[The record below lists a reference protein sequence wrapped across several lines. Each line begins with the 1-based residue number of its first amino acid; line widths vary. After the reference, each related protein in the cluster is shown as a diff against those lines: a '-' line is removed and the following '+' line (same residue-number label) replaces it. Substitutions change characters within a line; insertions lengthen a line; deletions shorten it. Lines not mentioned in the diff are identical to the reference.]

1 MEKKNIN
8 AYILTGGKSER
19 MGENKAFLT
28 LNNQKF
34 IDIIYR
40 ELSSIF
46 EDVFV
51 VTKKEYGSLY
61 KGYKVIYDL
70 NSEQSPIIGILTA
83 LIHNKNSF
91 AFIKSC
97 DNPVFS
103 IELIKRMVSISEK
116 YDVVIPFLKDGYHP
130 LFGVYSKKCI
140 DVINRQI
147 KKNNFKVVDFLSFL
161 DVYLIKEEEAIIYDK
176 NLISFFNIN
185 TKKDYDSFI
194 RNYL

>member
-1 MEKKNIN
+1 MDKKNIN

-46 EDVFV
+46 EDVFI
-51 VTKKEYGSLY
+51 VTKEEYGSLY
-61 KGYKVIYDL
+61 KGYKVIYDIIPD
-70 NSEQSPIIGILTA
+70 QSPIIGILTA
-83 LIHNKNSF
+83 LIHSDSKV

-103 IELIKRMVSISEK
+103 IDLIKRMINLAEK
-116 YDVVIPFLKDGYHP
+116 YDIVIPYLKDGYHP

-147 KKNNFKVVDFLSFL
+147 KKNNFKVVDFLRFL
-161 DVYLIKEEEAIIYDK
+161 NVYLITEEEAIKYDK

-194 RNYL
+194 RKYL